1 MQIKDLGIYGAKL
14 IEFKEF
20 KDERG
25 SFAEI
30 FNLPNF
36 NVAQVNRSV
45 SKRGVLRGIHIA
57 EVPPGQAKYVTCISG
72 SIFDVLVDLRK
83 SSPTFKQWLGVEISD
98 RNNVAVSIPA
108 GVGHG
113 FLSLE
118 ENSTVIYLCDQKYNP
133 QNEFELDAFD
143 HSININW
150 PEGFEFLQSD
160 KDKKAPSL
168 SEIYDR
174 LPK

>member
-1 MQIKDLGIYGAKL
+1 MQNKDLDIYGAKL

-20 KDERG
+20 QDERG

-45 SKRGVLRGIHIA
+45 SKKGVLRGIHVA
-57 EVPPGQAKYVTCISG
+57 EVPPGQSKYVTCISG

-83 SSPTFKQWLGVEISD
+83 SSPTFKHWLGIELTD
-98 RNNVAVSIPA
+98 KNNLAVSIPA

-113 FLSLE
+113 FLALE

-133 QNEFELDAFD
+133 LNEFELDAFD
-143 HSININW
+143 QSININW
-150 PEGFEFLQSD
+150 PDGFKFLRSI
-160 KDKKAPSL
+160 KDENAPKL
-168 SEIYDR
+168 GEVYDR
-174 LPK
+174 LPS